1 MAEVIFILTQTAPLW
16 VTFILLMVFWHE
28 WVDYVR
34 AEFIF
39 KQEHKL
45 LQIKLPTEMFKS
57 PLSMELFLTTLHQT
71 GGEGTWYDKYWLG
84 KSRAWFTLEMVS
96 LEGNV
101 HFYIWT
107 RKGMRNFIESS
118 LYAQYPGIEI
128 HEVADYALPV
138 QFDKNTMSMWAAEL
152 EFVKDDA
159 YPIKTYVDYGL
170 DKDPKEEFKIDPI
183 APVIEFLGS
192 IGAHQQVWI
201 QLNVRAYK
209 ADELKIG
216 TLFKFK
222 RDPLKEKAEKAISE
236 ILIRDPK
243 TKISGNPE
251 EGSSKNPTITK
262 GEQEVVAAIERNMS
276 KLQFDVGIRMAY
288 IGKNGFYNPA
298 NIAGL
303 TGSWK
308 QYSSNSL
315 NGFKPFSD
323 DYSPSFSYPWQD
335 FRGMRN
341 AEAMERFLN
350 GYKRRNFFFPPVK
363 GNKVMVMSSEE
374 LATIFHFPGQVAAA
388 PTFTRILS
396 KKSEAPAN
404 LPI

>member
-16 VTFILLMVFWHE
+16 VTFILLLVFWHE
-28 WVDYVR
+28 WVTYVQ

-45 LQIKLPTEMFKS
+45 LQIKLPTEMLKS

-71 GGEGTWYDKYWLG
+71 GGEGNWYDKYWLG
-84 KSRAWFTLEMVS
+84 KTRAWFTLEMVS
-96 LEGNV
+96 LEGRV
-101 HFYIWT
+101 GFYIWT
-107 RKGMRNFIESS
+107 RKGMKNFIESS
-118 LYAQYPGIEI
+118 LYAQYPGIEV
-128 HEVADYALPV
+128 HEVPDYAAPV
-138 QFDKNTMSMWAAEL
+138 QYDKETMAMWAAEL

-192 IGAHQQVWI
+192 IGANQQVWMQI
-201 QLNVRAYK
+201 NVRAYK
-209 ADELKIG
+209 PDKAVPG
-216 TLFKFK
+216 TFFKFK
-222 RDPLKEKAEKAISE
+222 HDPLQENMKKVINE

-243 TKISGNPE
+243 TKVSGNPE

-262 GEQEVVAAIERNMS
+262 GEQEVVAAIERNMT
-276 KLQFDVGIRMAY
+276 KLQYEVGIRIAY
-288 IGKNGFYNPA
+288 LGKKDFVNPA

-308 QYSSNSL
+308 QYASNSL
-315 NGFKPFSD
+315 NGFKPHSGE
-323 DYSPSFSYPWQD
+323 YSPSFNYPWQD
-335 FRGMRN
+335 FRGLR
-341 AEAMERFLN
+341 MEESMKKFLK

-363 GNKVMVMSSEE
+363 GNKIMVMSSEE

-388 PTFTRILS
+388 PSFTRILS